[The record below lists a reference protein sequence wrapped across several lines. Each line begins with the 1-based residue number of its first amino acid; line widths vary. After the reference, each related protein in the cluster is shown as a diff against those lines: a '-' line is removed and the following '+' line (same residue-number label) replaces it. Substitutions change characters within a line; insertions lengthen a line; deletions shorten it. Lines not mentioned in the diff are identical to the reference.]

1 MDRLNEL
8 PCIAVQDGPLLL
20 ACNAMHPED
29 HDNIG
34 GHAHVS
40 DCTHLGDDD
49 PEMER
54 LYRANGSLAKV
65 TFFDKGNGWT
75 SINDIEANT
84 DEDAR
89 EFITRLW
96 TEAFDNA
103 DNRVQHRKMMAS
115 AISHCTKD
123 GGCTCAAKFIKF
135 SR

>member
-65 TFFDKGNGWT
+65 TFFDIRQRLDLHHTTSKPRPTWT
-75 SINDIEANT
+75 PGSSSPASGPRPSTTQTTGSNT
-84 DEDAR
+84 GR
-89 EFITRLW
+89 
-96 TEAFDNA
+96 
-103 DNRVQHRKMMAS
+103 
-115 AISHCTKD
+115 
-123 GGCTCAAKFIKF
+123 
-135 SR
+135 

>member
-75 SINDIEANT
+75 SIQRHRSQDRRWTPGSSSPASGPRPSTTQTTGSNT
-84 DEDAR
+84 GR
-89 EFITRLW
+89 
-96 TEAFDNA
+96 
-103 DNRVQHRKMMAS
+103 
-115 AISHCTKD
+115 
-123 GGCTCAAKFIKF
+123 
-135 SR
+135 

>member
-34 GHAHVS
+34 GHTHVS

-75 SINDIEANT
+75 SINDIDAKTDMDEGVHHPPLDRGLRESNT
-84 DEDAR
+84 G
-89 EFITRLW
+89 
-96 TEAFDNA
+96 
-103 DNRVQHRKMMAS
+103 K
-115 AISHCTKD
+115 
-123 GGCTCAAKFIKF
+123 
-135 SR
+135 